1 MYNYREEVTDSC
13 VDAIKEYLDNHHVDG
28 MSKDKLYDAMYDAF
42 WISDSVTGNASGSF
56 TFNAYKA
63 GEYLTGNWDLVIEAM
78 QEFGETDVN
87 PMEKG
92 EEWCD
97 VTVRCYLLSEC
108 LHNAM
113 EKLDAEIEKALG
125 NE

>member
-13 VDAIKEYLDNHHVDG
+13 VDAIKEYLDCHQVGG
-28 MSKDKLYDAMYDAF
+28 MSKDKLYDDMYDAF

-63 GEYLTGNWDLVIEAM
+63 GEYLTGNWDLVTEAM

-108 LHNAM
+108 LHKAM
-113 EKLDAEIEKALG
+113 EKLDDEIEKALG